1 MRSADCGVGIAEC
14 GLRIADCGLRSG
26 DCGLI
31 PISMAL
37 FLLPRGIDRII
48 NAREL
53 RGTAGAQSRRI
64 TDNESTNN
72 ED

>member
-1 MRSADCGVGIAEC
+1 M
-14 GLRIADCGLRSG
+14 
-26 DCGLI
+26 I

-64 TDNESTNN
+64 ADNESANN

>member
-1 MRSADCGVGIAEC
+1 MHRRVCKLGSRELGETISAAM
-14 GLRIADCGLRSG
+14 
-26 DCGLI
+26 LI
-31 PISMAL
+31 TGAGPNHISMAL

-53 RGTAGAQSRRI
+53 RGTAGAQSPRI
-64 TDNESTNN
+64 TDNESTSN